1 MLHSPHCGD
10 EKDGCTDCQ
19 APSDGCSDLVPR
31 PCVSA
36 LNSTIE
42 VMCAWINS
50 HVLVIVCA
58 LKCNLP
64 FNGCNWNAPSFCFDG
79 KESIQ

>member
-1 MLHSPHCGD
+1 MLHSPHCG
-10 EKDGCTDCQ
+10 DGCTDCQ

-42 VMCAWINS
+42 VI
-50 HVLVIVCA
+50 VICVHG
-58 LKCNLP
+58 LIVMFL
-64 FNGCNWNAPSFCFDG
+64 
-79 KESIQ
+79 